1 MKRCPD
7 CGFRSKEVLK
17 TCPLCGVRMREDPN
31 WNQPRYAGHVHQ
43 EKGEKCLLPNTG
55 KETSARAHYQK
66 VMEQQLRREKT
77 KKSSSGRS
85 DVQKTKSGQIA
96 GIVIAF
102 ILYAL
107 LEACSA

>member
-17 TCPLCGVRMREDPN
+17 TCPLCGVRMREDPGL
-31 WNQPRYAGHVHQ
+31 NQTRYTGHVHQ

-55 KETSARAHYQK
+55 KDASARAHYQK
-66 VMEQQLRREKT
+66 MMEQQLNREKT
-77 KKSSSGRS
+77 KKAKSGQS
-85 DVQKTKSGQIA
+85 DVQKTKSKQIA
-96 GIVIAF
+96 GIVVAF

-107 LEACSA
+107 LEACGA